1 MKDLRIYYY
10 EGGQL
15 LKIDKGNRLHK
26 ARTEEEAKNNV
37 IRWIRKNKYTKRN
50 QFVIIEIFSNYNSKI
65 IDVIEPVI
73 K

>member
-50 QFVIIEIFSNYNSKI
+50 QFVIVEIFNNYNSKI

>member
-26 ARTEEEAKNNV
+26 ARTEDEAKNNIV
-37 IRWIRKNKYTKRN
+37 RWIRRNKFNKMN
-50 QFVIIEIFSNYNSKI
+50 QFVLVECFNSHTTKI
-65 IDVIEPVI
+65 IDVIEPVSE
-73 K
+73 